1 MNHFPGMQPLAS
13 RWLRLRRW
21 LSCLS
26 GREAERIELSE
37 AAAARLAKHFT
48 RAADWRDALTRGDDV
63 IVRGGSIGGFYTNEW
78 WRKGKISG
86 RVGDEVTVV
95 SALNENRV
103 LLKCDIRSPFLR
115 YGKNAVCFMRKA
127 TQGRL
132 SQPSPM
138 LPPFVQQ
145 AGHQADEPGRL
156 LHIVVRP
163 QQGQL
168 RFMRVTLV

>member
-63 IVRGGSIGGFYTNEW
+63 IVRGGTSGGPWNEW
-78 WRKGKISG
+78 WREGKISS
-86 RVGDEVTVV
+86 RVGHEVTVV
-95 SALNENRV
+95 SALHEDRV

-115 YGKNAVCFMRKA
+115 YDKNAVCFMR
-127 TQGRL
+127 
-132 SQPSPM
+132 
-138 LPPFVQQ
+138 
-145 AGHQADEPGRL
+145 
-156 LHIVVRP
+156 
-163 QQGQL
+163 
-168 RFMRVTLV
+168 